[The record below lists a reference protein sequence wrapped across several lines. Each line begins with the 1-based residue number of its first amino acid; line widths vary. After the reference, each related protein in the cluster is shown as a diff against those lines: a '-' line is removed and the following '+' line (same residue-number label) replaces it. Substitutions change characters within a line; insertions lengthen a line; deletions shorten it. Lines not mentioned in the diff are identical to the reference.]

1 MGKNELDYD
10 NQNYDEQLVSDL
22 FKSKVMEGVN
32 SNKTISLITYV
43 LGDVGEARLKFIIRT
58 ILLKYEK
65 MDLMDLLYTCAKELI
80 VNSTKAAIKRLAFKE
95 MGIDPNNESEYDA
108 FMSSFKDNLTDKKF
122 PHYRSKMKENG
133 FYIKIKIFYDK
144 KRIVLRIINNFPLL
158 QKEEERIREKFVKA
172 KKYDNLFEFYVDH
185 GDNTEGAGMGI
196 TMVEILL
203 AQSGFDRHVFTIYS
217 SKIKRETVAKVE
229 IPMHPEHIP
238 LRFGFNAGH

>member
-1 MGKNELDYD
+1 MENINNSLP
-10 NQNYDEQLVSDL
+10 NNDEHLLSET
-22 FKSKVMEGVN
+22 FKRKVLEGVTE
-32 SNKTISLITYV
+32 NKTISLITYV
-43 LGDVGEARLKFIIRT
+43 LGEVGEAKLKFIIKS
-58 ILLKYEK
+58 LLTRYGKLE
-65 MDLMDLLYTCAKELI
+65 LMDLLYTCAKELI

-95 MGIDPNNESEYDA
+95 MGIDPTNDHEYDM
-108 FMSSFKDNLTDKKF
+108 FMNSFKDNLTDKKF
-122 PHYRSKMKENG
+122 PYYRSKMKDHG
-133 FYIKIKIFYDK
+133 FYIKIKFFYDH

-217 SKIKRETVAKVE
+217 SKINRETVAKVE
-229 IPMHPEHIP
+229 LPMHPEHVPI
-238 LRFGFNAGH
+238 RFGFNAGH

>member
-1 MGKNELDYD
+1 MENSNNSLP
-10 NQNYDEQLVSDL
+10 NNDEHLLSEK
-22 FKSKVMEGVN
+22 FKRKVLEGVAE
-32 SNKTISLITYV
+32 NKTISLITYV
-43 LGDVGEARLKFIIRT
+43 LGEVGEAKLKFIIKS
-58 ILLKYEK
+58 LLTRYEK
-65 MDLMDLLYTCAKELI
+65 LELMDLLYTCAKELI

-95 MGIDPNNESEYDA
+95 MGIDPTNDHEYDK
-108 FMSSFKDNLTDKKF
+108 FMNSFKDNLTDKKF
-122 PHYRSKMKENG
+122 PYYRSKMKDHG
-133 FYIKIKIFYDK
+133 FYIKIKFFYDH

-217 SKIKRETVAKVE
+217 SKINRETVAKVE
-229 IPMHPEHIP
+229 LPMHPEHVPI
-238 LRFGFNAGH
+238 RFGFNAGH